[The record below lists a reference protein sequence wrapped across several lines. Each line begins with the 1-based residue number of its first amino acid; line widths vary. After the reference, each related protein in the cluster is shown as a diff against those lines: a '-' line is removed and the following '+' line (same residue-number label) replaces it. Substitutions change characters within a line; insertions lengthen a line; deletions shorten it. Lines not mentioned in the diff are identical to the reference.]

1 MEKEAVRLY
10 ILARALSNLGS
21 HYLNGSD
28 GGYPGMK
35 DGYKKRNVKL
45 VERGDYDKVAIHTAT
60 YSDKSCTGRC
70 TKAGGKDLGPKDKAV
85 KEYCEKNLDAGLDPK
100 IWQPFEGNLYPRR
113 EKGEKNSTIY
123 VGEDCRNVRH
133 FDCISFVNW
142 VLGTALQKS
151 FTYSIVQYEGKK
163 SGSGVIAPVE
173 TFEPPFTGLQNAD
186 ILTKIKW
193 EYKDDGDDD
202 KNENGDWKV
211 DSQHIGFYMAGGK
224 VIEASGAK
232 VGVIISDY
240 KESDWTGMSRIKNSY
255 LKFGA

>member
-10 ILARALSNLGS
+10 IIARALLNLGA

-28 GGYPGMK
+28 GGHPGMK
-35 DGYKKRNVKL
+35 DGYKGRDVKIA
-45 VERGDYDKVAIHTAT
+45 ERGDYNEVAVHTAT
-60 YSDKSCTGRC
+60 WSKKSCTGRC
-70 TKAGGKDLGPKDKAV
+70 VQAGGSELKTDNKAV

-100 IWQPFEGNLYPRR
+100 TWQPLEGNLYPRR
-113 EKGEKNSTIY
+113 YRAEKNSTIY

-142 VLGTALQKS
+142 VLRTSLQNS
-151 FTYSIVQYEGKK
+151 FDYSIVQYEGKK
-163 SGSGVIAPVE
+163 SGSGVIAPVK
-173 TFEPPFTGLQNAD
+173 TFKPPFPALQNAD

-193 EYKDDGDDD
+193 EYKSDGDADE
-202 KNENGDWKV
+202 NENEDWVV
-211 DSQHIGFYMAGGK
+211 DKQHIGFYMAGGK
-224 VIEASGAK
+224 VIEASGAN

-240 KESDWTGMSRIKNSY
+240 REDKWTGMSRIKDNC